1 MSVMTDVRTD
11 YHLLFAFGDRHIP
24 HHNPAIDKLLLS
36 IIGDLQPD
44 IILDGGDM
52 ISADCLSR
60 FPKTCEQK
68 VGLQDELD
76 KDQEW
81 RCLIDKAS
89 PHSQK
94 VILLDNHFCRRLD
107 DFCKKDDNHW
117 VAGMRAMSVESMLNT
132 QQYHWEVVNEWIWN
146 DRLMFIHG
154 DGQGV
159 SGTSKCP
166 ANKVRQNVRQ
176 AMMSIVQF
184 HSHATGF
191 EFIRSGHHHHIAVQ
205 LGTVMDLEKV
215 DYVKHNSLGNT
226 TNSVG
231 LFYLPKPHVV
241 EQTPS
246 FEPGLIMNDRTL
258 LHGRIYTAD

>member
-1 MSVMTDVRTD
+1 MSVVADVRAD
-11 YHLLFAFGDRHIP
+11 YHVVFAFGDRHLP
-24 HHNPAIDKLLLS
+24 HHDPTIDALMLS
-36 IIGDLQPD
+36 IIDDIQPD
-44 IILDGGDM
+44 IIIDGGDM

-60 FPKTCEQK
+60 FPKTHEQK
-68 VGLQDELD
+68 IGLQDELD

-81 RCLIDKAS
+81 RGKIDKVS

-107 DFCKKDDNHW
+107 DFCKKDDNYW
-117 VAGMRAMSVESMLNT
+117 VADMRAMTVESMLNT
-132 QQYHWEVVNEWIWN
+132 EQYHWDVVNEWVWN
-146 DRLMFIHG
+146 DHIMFIHG

-166 ANKVRQNVRQ
+166 SNKVRQNTRQ
-176 AMMSIVQF
+176 AMMSVVQF

-191 EFIRSGHHHHIAVQ
+191 EFIRSGKRYHIAVQ
-205 LGTVMDLEKV
+205 LGTTMNLDKV

-231 LFYLPKPHVV
+231 LFYLPKPHLEV
-241 EQTPS
+241 QTPT
-246 FEPGLIMNDRTL
+246 FVPGLIMGGRTIL
-258 LHGRIYTAD
+258 NGRIYTGN

>member
-1 MSVMTDVRTD
+1 MGVLTDLRSE
-11 YHLLFAFGDRHIP
+11 YHVLFAFGDRHIP
-24 HHNPAIDKLLLS
+24 HHDPAIDSLILS
-36 IIGDLQPD
+36 VIEDVQPD
-44 IILDGGDM
+44 IIIDGGDM

-68 VGLQDELD
+68 VGLQEELD

-81 RCLIDKAS
+81 RCRIDKVS
-89 PHSQK
+89 PHSSK
-94 VILLDNHFCRRLD
+94 IILIDNHFCRRLD

-117 VAGMRAMSVESMLNT
+117 LSGMRGMTMESMLNVS
-132 QQYHWEVVNEWIWN
+132 QYNWELVNEWTWN

-154 DGQGV
+154 DGHGV

-176 AMMSIVQF
+176 AMMSVVQF

-191 EFIRSGHHHHIAVQ
+191 EFIRSGKHHHIAVQ
-205 LGTVMDLEKV
+205 LGTTMDLEKV

-231 LFYLPKPHVV
+231 LFYLPKAHVE
-241 EQTPS
+241 EQTPTFS
-246 FEPGLIMNDRTL
+246 AGLIMGGRTIL
-258 LHGRIYTAD
+258 NGRIYTA